1 MLGMAGI
8 EVALLG
14 IAMAVVLS
22 GIGSAWGIGLTGQAA
37 AGVLSEDPTKFGRLL
52 PLVGLPGTQGIYG
65 FLIALL
71 AAMKLGFIDGKLP
84 DLTPDQGLKWFLVCQ
99 PVAWACLVS
108 AIWQGKVCVSAIQL
122 TAKKATESARGLIL
136 GVFVEFYAVL
146 GFVASVLLWVGAP
159 DPKFLG
165 Q

>member
-14 IAMAVVLS
+14 VAMAVVFS

-37 AGVLSEDPTKFGRLL
+37 SGVLTEDPTKFGKLI

-65 FLIALL
+65 FLIAFLVVSKLGLL
-71 AAMKLGFIDGKLP
+71 AGKLP
-84 DLTPDQGLKWFLVCQ
+84 ELTPDEGLKWFFICQ
-99 PVAWACLVS
+99 PVAWAGLVS

-122 TAKKATESARGLIL
+122 TAKRATEAGRGLIL

-146 GFVASVLLWVGAP
+146 GFITSFLLYNGTSVKFVG
-159 DPKFLG
+159 
-165 Q
+165 QE